1 MHEPLSAYSESH
13 QKLVRALSSL
23 AGNQQSYSRQE
34 LVRLVRR
41 KYPELNKNDI
51 KPQKHCLNYE
61 ATSACDCSQTA
72 HALFEKLETPD
83 GSTRYRVLATE
94 NNTGPLA
101 RPTSVKPQK
110 ASAFARAPVMA
121 NRRTEP
127 VVETPEPPKDVLKKI
142 LEQAPETPSALSK
155 PHPAEAPKGL
165 RAWQKLGLE
174 ISQQIAQGLKQRLF
188 GPKESLESIEQD
200 LKQNFKITL
209 PNHDTHQLTGQPAR
223 QTVNKPAAKSG
234 FSLPPLPALPALPT
248 AKSTEPDE
256 SDPKPANKPSRAIL
270 QVLRLPA
277 PDGIQ
282 RLMVQHLNLAD
293 TKKQHLKLTPLEE
306 GVSFE
311 LVHLHFQDKVVKE
324 LSVTGS
330 EPIEIGFRLI
340 GAETGSSGLQI
351 HGLNDGVWRLL
362 HTTEQNFP
370 VCLEAQPEAKTE
382 VQPET
387 KSETKSEPESKEQPV
402 AQAESPAEQTVE
414 SQLNNQADNKPEH
427 TSEKAETT
435 EPDAEPLG
443 EATPVKSDAE
453 SSSLSA
459 VTAQPEEKP
468 AAVIEKPEPI
478 NPLAWLEPIPEHYQP
493 LLLHLQTHSSLTEAA
508 MISLLGG
515 GNGGARKA
523 RGFANQVDQWQ
534 LPFEIEIIS
543 TDEGKSYRKV

>member
-1 MHEPLSAYSESH
+1 MQEPLSAYSESH
-13 QKLVRALSSL
+13 QKLVRALSAL

-61 ATSACDCSQTA
+61 ATSACECSQTA
-72 HALFEKLETPD
+72 QALFEKLETPD

-94 NNTGPLA
+94 SNTGPLS
-101 RPTSVKPQK
+101 RPAHSKPQN

-121 NRRTEP
+121 TRRPEP
-127 VVETPEPPKDVLKKI
+127 VVEEEPKDVLKKI

-209 PNHDTHQLTGQPAR
+209 PKDLNQSAGQPVVQSA
-223 QTVNKPAAKSG
+223 NKLAEKSR

-248 AKSTEPDE
+248 TASQEPPQKSE
-256 SDPKPANKPSRAIL
+256 NKPKRAIL

-282 RLMVQHLNLAD
+282 RLMVQHLSLAD
-293 TKKQHLKLTPLEE
+293 NKKQHLKLSPLEE

-340 GAETGSSGLQI
+340 AAEPGSSGLQI

-362 HTTEQNFP
+362 HTTEQSFP
-370 VCLEAQPEAKTE
+370 VCLEAPPEALPETKPDAKSEAQTKAAKPETAEQPEA
-382 VQPET
+382 Q
-387 KSETKSEPESKEQPV
+387 SK
-402 AQAESPAEQTVE
+402 SPAEQP
-414 SQLNNQADNKPEH
+414 ADNQSEQRLKITD
-427 TSEKAETT
+427 TSEPVAETVQT
-435 EPDAEPLG
+435 
-443 EATPVKSDAE
+443 DAE
-453 SSSLSA
+453 SSSIS
-459 VTAQPEEKP
+459 VISVQPQKKP
-468 AAVIEKPEPI
+468 APFTEPVIEKTEPV
-478 NPLAWLEPIPEHYQP
+478 NSLTWLEPIPEHYQP

-534 LPFEIEIIS
+534 LPFEIEIVS